1 MLTILPGSGLFPI
14 TYVIT
19 YIKTYIIGGLSYNIC
34 NYIYYNY
41 SIFVEKS
48 KQIKMD
54 WYSLSDPAVMNE
66 IGERLK
72 EYRLRKNYSQKE
84 LASVAGISVLS
95 VQNLEKGNPVSMTTF
110 ISIIRM
116 LRILGNM
123 EALIPELPLSPVE
136 LLKLKGKTR
145 ERAKKKRLKF

>member
-1 MLTILPGSGLFPI
+1 
-14 TYVIT
+14 
-19 YIKTYIIGGLSYNIC
+19 
-34 NYIYYNY
+34 
-41 SIFVEKS
+41 
-48 KQIKMD
+48 MD

-110 ISIIRM
+110 ILIIRM